1 MKSTGITP
9 LLVSESDVLEAWLE
23 RCIQEARPYPFAPLR
38 VVSTVGEV
46 GDPDHVQPALAFI
59 DLLDSEGQLAERLS
73 QMRALLAPL
82 PLIALVTSHEQGSE
96 ALSLGAH
103 DYLVPDET
111 DGALLS
117 RVVRY
122 LFDSQPEPAETESAG
137 SERFQTYLEN
147 APDIIYIFDLTA
159 NRIIYANRD
168 HLFGYSAGELRQP
181 GSLLSLVYEGD
192 QAAVNQHFEQLKR
205 ASTADVFVYEYRLQ
219 HKNGSREWVQSRE
232 TVLRV
237 NDQGVPTQILV
248 SLSVITHRREREAAV
263 RRYAERLQILHEID
277 QAIVSARSPQAIA
290 QAALRRISRLIPS
303 HRASVTIFDWNEET
317 FSVLA
322 EVPEG
327 ATGSNDT
334 SPLPLSWFWA
344 TGTLRQ
350 GETYRADNIHALG
363 EEEQTPMIEWLGN
376 QGVHS
381 IVSVPLLAQR
391 QLIGAL
397 NFGARKGDHFTAED
411 IVVMREVA
419 HVLAIAIGQARLYEQ
434 VHYHARKLEQ
444 RARRLLLV
452 NDISLA
458 VNRPIEL
465 EAVLEAATRGLGTV
479 IDVRQVGVALLNE
492 TRDTWTLLSSYAPR
506 TGRAW
511 QEVSL
516 PVRNKEAIQQLWQ
529 SDSVVFVRNMQDN
542 PSFEGLERILQSRDI
557 HNLALLPLQVRE
569 EVIGVI
575 GCDLGMGAR
584 PISREE
590 TELIQTIANLLA
602 IKVEQ
607 IRLLEAERQAR
618 AEAENHAANLRLRE
632 RHLTLLNAITRATTG
647 LEPQEMLQTVIDRLS
662 ELSAADGCYI
672 TLWDS
677 ERNAPRPAVA
687 GGSGSGHYELFE
699 AACGDPSLTRVALEQ
714 GRPVTA
720 SDAAL
725 DLPAA
730 PDSVLAVPLAV
741 GKEKLG
747 ALIICFDG
755 SYSFSEAEVNLYEQ
769 VAGQI
774 AVALSAA
781 RLFEETRRQLEEL
794 RVLHALATA
803 GAEARDEDW
812 LIERATMLMEQ
823 AFFADNF
830 GVLLYDEAQDILC
843 THHSY
848 RSGRYE
854 KRQVH
859 IPLSRGICGYVAKT
873 GKAVRLG
880 DVSEEP
886 RYVAADPLTR
896 SELCVPLRSGN
907 RLLGVVNAESE
918 ALNAFSASH
927 ERLLLTFA
935 HQLATALEKL
945 RLLQAERQRRRE
957 AEAVSEVLR
966 ALNATPNVREA
977 LSGVAT
983 ALGSITGSERVT
995 LALINDDRDAFSVLT
1010 QEGDNVHPQP
1020 QLWYPLESTPA
1031 SQDILSGQVHLTPD
1045 LSTERDGTV
1054 EKLLYQ
1060 AGQRSRMNLPLRVD
1074 DVVIGALN
1082 LTWSEKEGYD
1092 EAQLPLLS
1100 QIASAVALAVE
1111 RSRLFAQ
1118 THRRAEE
1125 LEVLSNLSA
1134 TLRVADGVSTIVE
1147 NVLLSS
1153 IELFSADMAAIA
1165 VPEPD
1170 GQGLKI
1176 AYNVGVPQVLLSYSY
1191 PLDESIFGHVFSSG
1205 RPYLTPDVFADPMVH
1220 ASSRQVWQEA
1230 DQIPRGA
1237 IFAPLRAGAEII
1249 GIVSVFKTT
1258 VRSFEEE
1265 DLRLLNAMAEI
1276 AGNALQRAG
1285 LMETLEQRVV
1295 ERTRELAE
1303 ANEQLK
1309 ELDRLKSKFVSDI
1322 SHELRTPITSLSLYL
1337 DLIERGN
1344 PEHAERYWGVLRKQ
1358 TDRLNQLIEDIL
1370 SLSRLQMGKIDFK
1383 LRPVDLNELVHEALT
1398 VYEERFEGAGV
1409 EVQFQPQQMPPVLA
1423 HAEQLFQVIVNLLSN
1438 ALNYTP
1444 EGRVSVSTEV
1454 DEAAHSARLTIQ
1466 DSGVGISEDDLPHI
1480 FERFYRGQYASQSN
1494 IPGTGL
1500 GLTIV
1505 REIIHLHNGEIEVES
1520 ERDVGTTF
1528 RVHIPLS
1535 PSKSESPAQPLAPS
1549 G

>member
-1 MKSTGITP
+1 MSLTGITP
-9 LLVSESDVLEAWLE
+9 LLVSESDALETWLKA
-23 RCIQEARPYPFAPLR
+23 CIHEVKRYRFAPLR
-38 VVSTVGEV
+38 LISTIGEV
-46 GDPDHVQPALAFI
+46 GEPNQVQPALVFV
-59 DLLDSEGQLAERLS
+59 DLLGSGGEGQLGERLS

-82 PLIALVTSHEQGSE
+82 PLIALVDTPEQGAE
-96 ALSLGAH
+96 ALSSGAH
-103 DYLVPDET
+103 DYLIPAET
-111 DGALLS
+111 DGALLA

-122 LFDSQPEPAETESAG
+122 LFDSHPTAADVESPNG
-137 SERFQTYLEN
+137 GRFQTYLEN
-147 APDIIYIFDLTA
+147 APDIIYIFDLTV
-159 NRIIYANRD
+159 NRISYANRD
-168 HLFGYSAGELRQP
+168 HLFGYSADELRQP
-181 GSLLSLVYEGD
+181 GFLQSLIYEED
-192 QAAVNQHFEQLKR
+192 RAAANQHLEQLRR
-205 ASTADVFVYEYRLQ
+205 AAPGDVFVHEYRLQ
-219 HKNGSREWVQSRE
+219 HKDGSREWVQSRE

-237 NDQGVPTQILV
+237 NDRGAPAQILV
-248 SLSVITHRREREAAV
+248 SLSIITHRREREAAV

-277 QAIVSARSPQAIA
+277 QAIVLARSPQAIA

-303 HRASVTIFDWNEET
+303 HRASVAIFDWDEET
-317 FSVLA
+317 FSMLA

-327 ATGSNDT
+327 ASGSSDT
-334 SPLPLSWFWA
+334 APLPLSWFWS
-344 TGTLRQ
+344 TGPLRQ
-350 GETYRADNIHALG
+350 GEIYRVDNIHDLP
-363 EEEQTPMIEWLGN
+363 EEQQTPLAEWLGN

-397 NFGARKGDHFTAED
+397 NFGARQGDHFTPED
-411 IVVMREVA
+411 VVVMREVA

-465 EAVLEAATRGLGTV
+465 EAVVEAATRGLSAV
-479 IDVRQVGVALLNE
+479 IDVRRVGVALLNE
-492 TRDTWTLLSSYAPR
+492 SRDTWTLFTSYAAR
-506 TGRAW
+506 TGYTW

-516 PVRNKEAIQQLWQ
+516 PLRNKETIQQLWQ
-529 SDSVVFVRNMQDN
+529 SDSVVFGKNLQDD
-542 PSFEGLERILQSRDI
+542 PSFEGMNRILEEFDV
-557 HNLALLPLQVRE
+557 HNLAMLPLQVRE

-575 GCDLGMGAR
+575 GCDLGLGAR
-584 PISREE
+584 LFSREE

-607 IRLLEAERQAR
+607 LRLLEAERQAR

-632 RHLTLLNAITRATTG
+632 RHLTLLNMITRATTG
-647 LEPQEMLQTVIDRLS
+647 LEPQEMLRTVIDRIG
-662 ELSAADGCYI
+662 ELSGADGCYI
-672 TLWDS
+672 SLWDS
-677 ERNAPRPAVA
+677 ERNAPRLTVA
-687 GGSGSGHYELFE
+687 RGSGSEHYQLFE
-699 AACGDPSLTRVALEQ
+699 TVGNVPSLTAVALEQ
-714 GRPVTA
+714 GRPITA
-720 SDAAL
+720 EHAGLEVPTGS
-725 DLPAA
+725 
-730 PDSVLAVPLAV
+730 DSVLAVPLAV

-755 SYSFSEAEVNLYEQ
+755 DYAFSADALNLYEQ

-803 GAEARDEDW
+803 GAEAQSEDW

-823 AFFADNF
+823 ALFADNF
-830 GVLLYDEAQDILC
+830 GVLLYDEAQEALC
-843 THHSY
+843 TYHSY

-854 KRQVH
+854 KKQVY
-859 IPLSRGICGYVAKT
+859 IPLSRGVCGYVAKT
-873 GKAVRLG
+873 GEAVRLA
-880 DVSEEP
+880 DVREEP
-886 RYVAADPLTR
+886 RYVAADPRTL

-918 ALNAFSASH
+918 ALNAFSAAH
-927 ERLLLTFA
+927 ERFLLTFA

-957 AEAVSEVLR
+957 AEAVSEVLH
-966 ALNATPNVREA
+966 ALNATPNVREV
-977 LSGVAT
+977 LSGVAAT
-983 ALGSITGSERVT
+983 LNAITGCERVS
-995 LALINDDRDAFSVLT
+995 LALINEDRDAFALLT
-1010 QEGDNVHPQP
+1010 QKDDKVHTQTET
-1020 QLWYPLESTPA
+1020 WYPVQSTPA
-1031 SQDILSGQVHLTPD
+1031 SEDILSGRVHLTPD
-1045 LSTERDGTV
+1045 LSTERHGTV
-1054 EKLLYQ
+1054 EELLYK

-1118 THRRAEE
+1118 TQRRAEE
-1125 LEVLSNLSA
+1125 LEVLGKLSA
-1134 TLRVADGVSTIVE
+1134 TLRVADGVSTIVA

-1153 IELFSADMAAIA
+1153 IELFAADMAAIA
-1165 VPEPD
+1165 VPEPESR
-1170 GQGLKI
+1170 GLKI
-1176 AYNVGVPQVLLSYSY
+1176 AYHIDIPAVLLTYTY
-1191 PLDESIFGHVFSSG
+1191 PLDNSIFGHVFSSG
-1205 RPYLTPDVFADPMVH
+1205 RPYLTADVFEDPLVH
-1220 ASSRQVWQEA
+1220 ASALQVWQEV

-1237 IFAPLRAGAEII
+1237 IFAPLRAGTDII

-1258 VRSFEEE
+1258 ARSFEQE

-1285 LMETLEQRVV
+1285 LMETLEQRVE

-1322 SHELRTPITSLSLYL
+1322 SHELRTPITSVSLYL

-1344 PEHAERYWGVLRKQ
+1344 PEHAERYWAVLRKQ
-1358 TDRLNQLIEDIL
+1358 ADRLNQLIEDIL
-1370 SLSRLQMGKIDFK
+1370 SLSRLQMGKIDLK
-1383 LRPVDLNELVHEALT
+1383 LKPVDLNELVREALPA
-1398 VYEERFEGAGV
+1398 YEERFKNAGV
-1409 EVQFQPQQMPPVLA
+1409 ELQFQPQPLPPVLA
-1423 HAEQLFQVIVNLLSN
+1423 HPEQLFQVIINLLSN
-1438 ALNYTP
+1438 AFNYTP
-1444 EGRVSVSTEV
+1444 EGRVTVSTGR
-1454 DEAAHSARLTIQ
+1454 DGADHSAYLTIQ
-1466 DSGVGISEDDLPHI
+1466 DSGVGIAEDDLPHI
-1480 FERFYRGQYASQSN
+1480 FKRFYRGQYASQSN

-1505 REIIHLHNGEIEVES
+1505 REIVHLHNGEIEVES
-1520 ERDVGTTF
+1520 GKDSGATF
-1528 RVHIPLS
+1528 RVRI
-1535 PSKSESPAQPLAPS
+1535 PLAP
-1549 G
+1549 